1 MPPPPPISDA
11 EWEVMNACWS
21 AAPRPLAA
29 NEVVEALAGRRP
41 PWNPKTVKTL
51 LNRLV
56 KKGALTFDTEGNR
69 YLYRPAVR
77 REQCVRSETRSFVD
91 RVFGGAVGPMLVHFV
106 SQSKL
111 SPAEIEQLKRLLEQK
126 AAPRNRTNTQDK
138 E

>member
-1 MPPPPPISDA
+1 MPHLPPISDA

-21 AAPRPLAA
+21 AAPRSLAA

-41 PWNPKTVKTL
+41 PWSPKTIKTL

-56 KKGALTFDTEGNR
+56 KKGALAFDTEGNR

-77 REQCVRSETRSFVD
+77 REECVRSETRSFVD
-91 RVFGGAVGPMLVHFV
+91 RVFGGAVGPMLVQFV

-111 SPAEIEQLKRLLEQK
+111 SSAEIEQLKRLLDEK
-126 AAPRNRTNTQDK
+126 GSAGRNKTHTK